1 MKIPG
6 EADRWIG
13 PRAIDLSVGLPPAGA
28 ITQAKDD
35 AVVCAG
41 AFTLAA
47 GLQSGVEGRIQGCS
61 RTRRQHS
68 NHGIRFTLQ
77 LDGLPDQIGV
87 GMKGGAPQAIGEDH
101 GLRAVRAI
109 LVLSESSADGWANTE
124 DIEIMSGDAARVY
137 VLATPPGPKSP
148 PG

>member
-6 EADRWIG
+6 EANRWIG
-13 PRAIDLSVGLPPAGA
+13 PRAIDVGVGLPPAGA
-28 ITQAKDD
+28 VTQSKDH

-41 AFTLAA
+41 GFTLAA

-68 NHGIRFTLQ
+68 NHGIGFALQ
-77 LDGLPDQIGV
+77 LDCLPDQIGV
-87 GMKGGAPQAIGEDH
+87 GMKGVAPQAIREDH
-101 GLRAVRAI
+101 GLRAMRAI

-124 DIEIMSGDAARVY
+124 DIEIMSGDASRVY
-137 VLATPPGPKSP
+137 VLDTPPGPKIH